1 MDCLPKTWLLHDIPG
16 HHQTHWSVC
25 CANWCC
31 TQWCWILCHTCRI
44 WVSIY
49 TNGSLV
55 IHRLHALGVL
65 ICVRLDKPECHVYS
79 YQHKSVYKPLRF
91 VISCWWWSP
100 MPPQFP
106 AWWSSHNLAPKDR
119 DQLLWNQEQAE
130 GRWQCVPLYKSR
142 YQRGKVQAE
151 EESSSGRLSPPHLS
165 LAAPSSVTKPATLYH
180 LCGIYSEL
188 PQMEEIYSNTAAKII
203 NCAIV

>member
-65 ICVRLDKPECHVYS
+65 ICVRLDNVMFTLTNTSLFINLWGLLLAVDDDLLCHLSFQPDSPLITWLQKTGTNYFEIRSKLKGDDSVCHFTRVDIREEKYKLRKNLPVGDFPHHIFHLRPPLVLQNLLPFTISVGSIVS
-79 YQHKSVYKPLRF
+79 YQKWKRFIVTQQPKSSTVL
-91 VISCWWWSP
+91 
-100 MPPQFP
+100 
-106 AWWSSHNLAPKDR
+106 
-119 DQLLWNQEQAE
+119 
-130 GRWQCVPLYKSR
+130 
-142 YQRGKVQAE
+142 
-151 EESSSGRLSPPHLS
+151 
-165 LAAPSSVTKPATLYH
+165 
-180 LCGIYSEL
+180 
-188 PQMEEIYSNTAAKII
+188 
-203 NCAIV
+203 